1 MSSRSRFGR
10 GVARL
15 GRVVVVVVA
24 PVLVAAALVAGP
36 AAADDTGA
44 SLAGRIVQADGSPWD
59 ATPWTV
65 TAVPVDG
72 AGVQVDTAVAS
83 DGTYRLAGVREGR
96 YRIRALPAEERSGIP
111 AMWLGGTLRE
121 DEASVVDVR
130 PGRDLDG
137 LDVVRFDGS
146 NLPRRATATWRP
158 YIKGTPKVGW
168 TLTAD
173 PQEWTVEDDWF
184 GGPMPVTEDLF
195 TFQWL
200 ADGRPVA
207 GATGRTFV
215 PTARELGRSLSVRV
229 GVDLANTTT
238 SNDTSAS
245 TAAVVRGR
253 NAPCSRVT
261 LSGTAKVGRTL
272 VASRSRCWAAPGT
285 KVSHV
290 WYADGRRV
298 ATTTSPT
305 LKLRKALRGDRVSV
319 RVVATAPG
327 YSTATVRTA
336 KRTVR

>member
-10 GVARL
+10 GVGRL

-36 AAADDTGA
+36 AAADDAGA
-44 SLAGRIVQADGSPWD
+44 GLAGRLVQADGSAWD

-72 AGVQVDTAVAS
+72 DGDQVDTAVAS
-83 DGTYRLAGVREGR
+83 DGSYRLAGVRDGR
-96 YRIRALPAEERSGIP
+96 YRIRAVPAEERSGIP

-121 DEASVVDVR
+121 DEATVVDVR
-130 PGRDLDG
+130 AGRDLDG

-158 YIKGTPKVGW
+158 YVKGTPKVGW

-184 GGPMPVTEDLF
+184 GGPMPVTDDLF

-207 GATGRTFV
+207 GATGRTFA
-215 PTARELGRSLSVRV
+215 PTASQLGRSLSVRV
-229 GVDLANTTT
+229 GVDLPNTTT

-245 TAAVVRGR
+245 TAVVVQGR

-261 LSGTAKVGRTL
+261 LTGTAKVGRTL

-285 KVSHV
+285 KVTHV

-298 ATTTSPT
+298 ATTTSPRLT
-305 LKLRKALRGDRVSV
+305 LRKKLRGDRVSV

-327 YSTATVRTA
+327 YATATVRTA
-336 KRTVR
+336 TRKVR

>member
-10 GVARL
+10 GVGRL
-15 GRVVVVVVA
+15 GRMVVVVVA
-24 PVLVAAALVAGP
+24 PVLVAVALVAGP
-36 AAADDTGA
+36 AAADDSGA
-44 SLAGRIVQADGSPWD
+44 NLAGRLVQADGSAWD

-72 AGVQVDTAVAS
+72 AGDQVDTAVAS
-83 DGTYRLAGVREGR
+83 DGSYRLAGVRDGR
-96 YRIRALPAEERSGIP
+96 YRIRAVPAEERSGIP

-121 DEASVVDVR
+121 DEATVVDVR
-130 PGRDLDG
+130 AGRDLDG

-158 YIKGTPKVGW
+158 YVKGTPKVGW

-184 GGPMPVTEDLF
+184 GGPMPVTDDLF

-207 GATGRTFV
+207 GATDRTFA
-215 PTARELGRSLSVRV
+215 PTASQLGRSLSVRV
-229 GVDLANTTT
+229 GVDLPNTTT

-245 TAAVVRGR
+245 TAVVVQGR

-261 LSGTAKVGRTL
+261 LTGKAKVGRTL

-285 KVSHV
+285 KVTHV

-298 ATTTSPT
+298 ATTTSPRLT
-305 LKLRKALRGDRVSV
+305 LRKKLRGDRVSV

-327 YSTATVRTA
+327 YAKATVRTTTR
-336 KRTVR
+336 KVR

>member
-10 GVARL
+10 GVGRL
-15 GRVVVVVVA
+15 GRAVVVVIA

-36 AAADDTGA
+36 AAADDPGA
-44 SLAGRIVQADGSPWD
+44 SLSGRLVQADGSPWD

-72 AGVQVDTAVAS
+72 AGALVDTAVAS

-121 DEASVVDVR
+121 DEATVVDVR
-130 PGRDLDG
+130 AGRDLDG

-184 GGPMPVTEDLF
+184 GGPMPVTDDLF

-215 PTARELGRSLSVRV
+215 PTARELGRALSVRV
-229 GVDLANTTT
+229 GVDLPNTTT
-238 SNDTSAS
+238 ANDTSAS
-245 TAAVVRGR
+245 TALVVRGR
-253 NAPCSRVT
+253 NTPCSRVT
-261 LSGTAKVGRTL
+261 LTGTAKVGRTL

-285 KVSHV
+285 KVTHV

-298 ATTTSPT
+298 ATTTSPR
-305 LKLRKALRGDRVSV
+305 LKLRKTFRGDRVSV

-336 KRTVR
+336 KRKVR